1 MTTAPPPM
9 PERLPTTAAVR
20 ALRPLLRTAT
30 ALALLTAVVALVPG
44 SVGDTAGALMVVV
57 LVGTPLARVA
67 WLAARW
73 WRTHDRR
80 FSLAAA
86 ALLVLV
92 AGGAA
97 IAAWA

>member
-20 ALRPLLRTAT
+20 ALRPLLRIAT
-30 ALALLTAVVALVPG
+30 ALASLTAVVALVPG
-44 SVGDTAGALMVVV
+44 TVGDTAGALMVAV

-92 AGGAA
+92 ASGAA
-97 IAAWA
+97 VAAWA

>member
-1 MTTAPPPM
+1 MTTTPPPI
-9 PERLPTTAAVR
+9 PERLPTAAAVR
-20 ALRPLLRTAT
+20 TLRPMLRIAT
-30 ALALLTAVVALVPG
+30 ALALLAAVVALVPG
-44 SVGDTAGALMVVV
+44 TVGDTAGALMVAV
-57 LVGTPLARVA
+57 LVGTPLVRVA

-92 AGGAA
+92 AAGAA
-97 IAAWA
+97 LAAVT